1 MLVFMQSTLHSCQIL
16 MKLEFLDRFSKNPQ
30 IPNFIK
36 IRLVGAELFH
46 AGGRTDG
53 QT

>member
-1 MLVFMQSTLHSCQIL
+1 M
-16 MKLEFLDRFSKNPQ
+16 
-30 IPNFIK
+30 K

-53 QT
+53 HDEANSRLHLIKTCTGAN